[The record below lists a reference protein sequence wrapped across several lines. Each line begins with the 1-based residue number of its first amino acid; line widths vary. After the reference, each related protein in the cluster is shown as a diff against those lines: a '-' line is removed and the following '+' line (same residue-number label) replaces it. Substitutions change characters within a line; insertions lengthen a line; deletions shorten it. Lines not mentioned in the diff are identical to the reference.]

1 MFKNVDSFFTF
12 RLSSRTFALKMKTHR
27 LKGVFSYNKNLVT
40 LERTQLGDDA
50 IIKLTRMKEQLISH
64 GGACNVDTS

>member
-12 RLSSRTFALKMKTHR
+12 RLSSRTFALKMKTHQ
-27 LKGVFSYNKNLVT
+27 LKGVVSYNKNLVT

-50 IIKLTRMKEQLISH
+50 IIRLTRMKEQLISH